1 MWDENIP
8 GLTEGSRRKTNNR
21 KKQRKRENRMKGDSV
36 PVKEKRGGIEKVEQ
50 EERKIYDHRARSK
63 GANKVLQSAQIYR
76 LRNQWENQFVWTWL
90 VASGNASDQIL

>member
-1 MWDENIP
+1 MWDENIA

-36 PVKEKRGGIEKVEQ
+36 SVKEKRGGIKKVEQ
-50 EERKIYDHRARSK
+50 ERKIYNHRARSK
-63 GANKVLQSAQIYR
+63 GANKVLQSTQIYR